1 MSDAIDDPVLR
12 TDEFASR
19 LAQRYRP
26 GVWIGG
32 LRKAFGPIS
41 EIDVGDESAVESHP
55 PHFLGALWKPPHLGM
70 PLLPRWPFKVSIVA
84 PDAAAALRD
93 LLVDVPLA
101 DRLWLTEQ
109 HIDWSL
115 VARIVMLSEPDLQPF
130 QIQGLER
137 LIAAEDQTTLAA
149 IRLHYGAGEARPELP
164 HSTPRGLPE

>member
-1 MSDAIDDPVLR
+1 MSNAIDDPALL
-12 TDEFASR
+12 TDEFTPR

-32 LRKAFGPIS
+32 LRKAFGPVS
-41 EIDVGDESAVESHP
+41 EIEAGEDGAVESHP
-55 PHFLGALWKPPHLGM
+55 PHFLAALWRPPHLGM

-93 LLVDVPLA
+93 LLVDVPFT

-115 VARIVMLSEPDLQPF
+115 VARIVMLSEPDLLPF
-130 QIQGLER
+130 QTQGLQHM
-137 LIAAEDQTTLAA
+137 ISAEEQTTFAA
-149 IRLHYGAGEARPELP
+149 IRLHYGAGEAPL
-164 HSTPRGLPE
+164 GLPDHTQQDRLE